1 MKKKYVAEYKK
12 KLKII
17 RAYSDEEA
25 AYISYKYGDVTA
37 LFDYDNSGYES
48 LSLDKELSCEEL
60 MDWGEYIFY
69 HEVFVTEYKL
79 EFILEVSNLYGLC
92 EYPTETIYVNLNN
105 HFNLRELID
114 TIGHEL
120 AHIEISEHNIGHLLL
135 TKKYR
140 ETIQN
145 TLLVD
150 QQNFILPEII

>member
-1 MKKKYVAEYKK
+1 MKKKYVAVYEE

-17 RAYSDEEA
+17 RAYSEEKA
-25 AYISYKYGDVTA
+25 ADISYKYGDVIA

-48 LSLDKELSCEEL
+48 LSLDKEISCEEL

-69 HEVFVTEYKL
+69 HEVFINGYNL
-79 EFILEVSNLYGLC
+79 EFILEVSDLYGLC
-92 EYPTETIYVNLNN
+92 DYPTKTIYINLNK
-105 HFNLRELID
+105 HFNLGELID
-114 TIGHEL
+114 TL
-120 AHIEISEHNIGHLLL
+120 AHEFAHTVIANHNIAHLLL